1 MQQMQPGAVN
11 AGEQAAVR
19 KGPWT
24 IEELEDNILVSYV
37 ATHGEGSW
45 NTLARAAGSYACTH
59 SHPSP
64 IGNHFGIL
72 LSRACCLF
80 WGRRVV
86 SCAGLSQTGKSCR
99 LRWLNYLRPD
109 LRRGS
114 FTMEEQELIV
124 RLHARWGNKS
134 SRIAKTLPAGR
145 TDNEVKNLWRT
156 KIQKKRSSRD
166 SNEERSAVGS
176 IIADGGT
183 SKVDS
188 KSTPAPEIAEG
199 QGSCNSGQ
207 TAGVTCHDNG
217 VLEQKPASLDSHQGS
232 DDHAGGDASVGGAMN
247 CFFTPEF
254 LAAAENFWAIG
265 EFWSMV
271 QSFQGNT

>member
-1 MQQMQPGAVN
+1 MN

-24 IEELEDNILVSYV
+24 IEEDNILVSYV

-45 NTLARAAGSYACTH
+45 NTLART
-59 SHPSP
+59 
-64 IGNHFGIL
+64 
-72 LSRACCLF
+72 
-80 WGRRVV
+80 
-86 SCAGLSQTGKSCR
+86 AGLSRTGKSCR

-109 LRRGS
+109 LRRGG
-114 FTMEEQELIV
+114 FRMEEQELIV
-124 RLHARWGNKS
+124 RLHARWGNKW
-134 SRIAKTLPAGR
+134 SRIAKNLPAGR
-145 TDNEVKNLWRT
+145 TDNEVKNFWRT

-166 SNEERSAVGS
+166 SNKERSAVGS

-188 KSTPAPEIAEG
+188 KNTPGITEG

-207 TAGVTCHDNG
+207 TVGVTSHGNS
-217 VLEQKPASLDSHQGS
+217 VLEQKPASLDSHRGS
-232 DDHAGGDASVGGAMN
+232 DVHAGGDASGVGAMN

>member
-45 NTLARAAGSYACTH
+45 NTLARA
-59 SHPSP
+59 
-64 IGNHFGIL
+64 
-72 LSRACCLF
+72 
-80 WGRRVV
+80 
-86 SCAGLSQTGKSCR
+86 AGLSQTGKSCR